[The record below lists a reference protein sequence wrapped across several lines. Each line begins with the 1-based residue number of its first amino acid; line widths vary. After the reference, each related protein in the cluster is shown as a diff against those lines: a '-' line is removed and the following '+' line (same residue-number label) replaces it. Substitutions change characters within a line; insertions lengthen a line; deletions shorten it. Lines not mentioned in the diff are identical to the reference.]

1 MEVEGRLVGEHV
13 HIVMMNVHAVRHLL
27 DDDASGAVTNEPVQQ
42 GFLLSRHDLGD
53 ERHVPERLLDLV
65 DGVEITRHPQ
75 RKFERGDV
83 FRAFDRFV
91 DERGVA
97 GEIQA
102 GDGQT
107 MFIGAVEIHRPIGH
121 DHTHADHRVRLR
133 LAARTKHRVIVVAAR
148 SNQDGLP
155 I

>member
-1 MEVEGRLVGEHV
+1 MEVERRLIGQHIDVIMMHV
-13 HIVMMNVHAVRHLL
+13 HAIGHLL
-27 DDDASGAVTNEPVQQ
+27 DDDAALAVADEPVQQ
-42 GFLLSRHDLGD
+42 RLLLSRHDLGD

-91 DERGVA
+91 DERGIA

>member
-1 MEVEGRLVGEHV
+1 MEVERRLIGQHIDVIMMHV
-13 HIVMMNVHAVRHLL
+13 HAIGHLL
-27 DDDASGAVTNEPVQQ
+27 DDDAALAVADEPVQQ
-42 GFLLSRHDLGD
+42 RLLLSRHDLGD

-97 GEIQA
+97 GKFKPAMARPCSLAQSKY
-102 GDGQT
+102 
-107 MFIGAVEIHRPIGH
+107 IGLSAMTTPTPITAFGF
-121 DHTHADHRVRLR
+121 A
-133 LAARTKHRVIVVAAR
+133 
-148 SNQDGLP
+148 LP
-155 I
+155 PAPNTVS